1 MPPSKT
7 EAQLRRHREQPLRAA
22 QRKEADDTS
31 DLNYPA
37 PSDCDGTVFATYINE
52 GGDCVARRATEG
64 GGLLVARIVFFSAF
78 DPLHNFTNKH
88 MQTRVTRIALSL
100 KVSSGLDDEMKE
112 LRNLYETACKEAETT
127 KTNFDAR
134 EAYIRAWWL
143 SAGKENVQHE
153 GELLVW
159 VEKLRVMHADM
170 HALQKRLQNS
180 MANGWENMEV
190 KKRQRLEKA
199 IKMWSTLLGHFATLA
214 KTPDKPNPPS
224 TSSRSGYLPD
234 ASPRVTHRSIAAE
247 FVDSDADDS
256 DGSSVKRK
264 VPTKFRDYAT
274 VDVKTGKITKV
285 SNGILNEEYWSNFNI
300 TSNKPDDGIIDAAD
314 NLNENIQPRSLDE
327 IIARVAS
334 KQLTAPG
341 KMAPPMLPLS
351 ALFKA
356 TMEKLE
362 SLNLEEKINILGLN
376 ATTFRDPEK
385 KYRRPARVT
394 GAGTIR
400 KPEPKAPKIES
411 GIRKS
416 KMALPQVKGA
426 AFKYKLGAF
435 VDMEMTDVDDTDAE
449 WDKLDWGF

>member
-1 MPPSKT
+1 
-7 EAQLRRHREQPLRAA
+7 
-22 QRKEADDTS
+22 
-31 DLNYPA
+31 
-37 PSDCDGTVFATYINE
+37 
-52 GGDCVARRATEG
+52 
-64 GGLLVARIVFFSAF
+64 
-78 DPLHNFTNKH
+78 
-88 MQTRVTRIALSL
+88 
-100 KVSSGLDDEMKE
+100 MK
-112 LRNLYETACKEAETT
+112 
-127 KTNFDAR
+127 
-134 EAYIRAWWL
+134 
-143 SAGKENVQHE
+143 
-153 GELLVW
+153 
-159 VEKLRVMHADM
+159 
-170 HALQKRLQNS
+170 
-180 MANGWENMEV
+180 
-190 KKRQRLEKA
+190 
-199 IKMWSTLLGHFATLA
+199 STG
-214 KTPDKPNPPS
+214 P
-224 TSSRSGYLPD
+224 
-234 ASPRVTHRSIAAE
+234 I
-247 FVDSDADDS
+247 
-256 DGSSVKRK
+256 
-264 VPTKFRDYAT
+264 
-274 VDVKTGKITKV
+274 
-285 SNGILNEEYWSNFNI
+285 FNI